1 MPIKRITF
9 ITFLVIQAITAILF
23 FINKHNDFAYETVII
38 MIGVCY
44 LAYIS
49 SRYKLWVPDY
59 VIIIVVVSLSSHNVL
74 GYLLNLYVISNIF
87 DKCLHIFGTF
97 SFSLLGYF
105 YLRIYDLALTGW
117 RKFVI
122 TMMIGL
128 SLSTIYELVEFAM
141 DYFIKPDVPAQSGL
155 LDTNLD
161 LLGDL
166 IGALLAGSHMT
177 RKY

>member
-1 MPIKRITF
+1 MPLKRIAF
-9 ITFLVIQAITAILF
+9 ISFLVIQAIVTILF

-38 MIGVCY
+38 MVGVAY

-59 VIIIVVVSLSSHNVL
+59 VIIIVLLSLSSHNIL
-74 GYLLNLYVISNIF
+74 GYLLNLYVISNMF

-128 SLSTIYELVEFAM
+128 SLAAIYELVEFAM

-155 LDTNLD
+155 MDTNLD

-166 IGALLAGSHMT
+166 VGAFLAGFYMT
-177 RKY
+177 RK